1 MNLVEGVRESLN
13 LILNRDWDKQNIGTR
28 ANQQCRVLIIF
39 DGMEPL
45 QRRASNVVPIKR
57 DQTDDEIKLL
67 DKRT

>member
-28 ANQQCRVLIIF
+28 ANQQSRVLIIF

-45 QRRASNVVPIKR
+45 QRRVSNVVLIKR
-57 DQTDDEIKLL
+57 DQTDDKMLL